1 MNLRLKNLRKHFVNI
16 RPSVNDRWFFNE
28 KHCHGKKKKRIIT
41 SNKEGNR
48 MKILLKQGLVHDVE
62 LGEIKV
68 QDLLM
73 EDGKIKKI
81 ADTINDAEAVVYDVK
96 GKHVYPGMVEA
107 HCHMGLHEAAIQFE
121 GNDTNESSDPIMPHV
136 RGIDGINPMD
146 EAIQDARAAGITTVC
161 AVPAAPM

>member
-1 MNLRLKNLRKHFVNI
+1 
-16 RPSVNDRWFFNE
+16 
-28 KHCHGKKKKRIIT
+28 
-41 SNKEGNR
+41 

-121 GNDTNESSDPIMPHV
+121 AE
-136 RGIDGINPMD
+136 
-146 EAIQDARAAGITTVC
+146 
-161 AVPAAPM
+161 